1 MPHEKE
7 KSLHDLL
14 DSAQFLANFTTGRT
28 FEQFL
33 SDRGF
38 RSAIEREL
46 IIIGEAVLRL
56 QKLDPLL
63 VARINEHQRIISF
76 RNVLVHGY
84 DAIKPDLV
92 WLVVTD
98 KLQQLIHDAEAIRLS
113 LDTT

>member
-1 MPHEKE
+1 MPHERE

-14 DSAQFLANFTTGRT
+14 DSARFLLGFTAKRS
-28 FEQFL
+28 FEDYL
-33 SDRGF
+33 ADRGF

-56 QKLDPLL
+56 QKLDAAL
-63 VARINEHQRIISF
+63 AGRISEHQRIISF

-98 KLQQLIHDAEAIRLS
+98 KLRPLIQEAEALMQT
-113 LDTT
+113 LDNS

>member
-1 MPHEKE
+1 MPHEAQ

-14 DSAQFLANFTTGRT
+14 DSARFLLSFTAQRS
-28 FEQFL
+28 FEDFL
-33 SDRGF
+33 TDRGF

-56 QKLDPLL
+56 QKLDQALA
-63 VARINEHQRIISF
+63 ARISEHQRIISF

-84 DAIKPDLV
+84 DAINADLV

-98 KLQQLIHDAEAIRLS
+98 KLKPLVQEAES
-113 LDTT
+113 LMVSLPDG